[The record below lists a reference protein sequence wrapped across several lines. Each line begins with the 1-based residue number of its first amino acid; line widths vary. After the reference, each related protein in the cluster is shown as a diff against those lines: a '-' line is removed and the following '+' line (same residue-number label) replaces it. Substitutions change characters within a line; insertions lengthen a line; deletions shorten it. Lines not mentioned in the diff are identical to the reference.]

1 MKRLFLVFFAV
12 ASLFFGCRNDADDS
26 QNEVQ
31 LSLKQRIATAESG
44 AEIDLEKENLLIRKN
59 TSYIVSSPMT
69 IKNGDTK
76 NARFI
81 VKSPGVVFENLKRVK
96 TVIVDES
103 VGEDDFYLKNCDSV
117 EELFVKGGGEAIYI
131 DSTEILKLV
140 VKKIGVHII
149 FRVSVAIKKAFI
161 FSDCKLSS
169 ENSGITIEEIIISET
184 VKNLELGG
192 ELKIGRIVSKDG
204 SNITIIVDV
213 NVTIVAADSN
223 IQDSIKNNPE
233 NSDYNNKAEEIEE
246 DELTEDDKKDIE
258 EVEND
263 LKELELSDSDFY
275 LWEQN
280 LITEETKTTRPNVF
294 ECEYVKSIENI
305 SIEKT
310 DSEYIF
316 ENKAPHLFRVWKYF
330 IQPTVSPVVK
340 AGKNYRI
347 SFDLKSDKAVCIKL
361 ETKDGKVF
369 RVGNSTYCKVT
380 TEYQTFSITT
390 GTAEYDWSDSTVFI
404 ACGTASKLYIKNY
417 TVEEIPDI
425 QYFGTSVNI
434 GSEDNSPED
443 IVATFTEDTVN
454 ISFKKGCPT
463 NTGVD
468 ILLLNK
474 PIPVG
479 KISKLTFDITSD
491 TDLSGGYEKYNEW
504 NEGEFSAWA
513 HSCHNQKDTT
523 GFSKHPLSKGVMEK
537 VTMYLVGIQFDGE
550 KVRVPTIWFSCG
562 KPCNFK
568 IENIEIEETS
578 LSEILNE
585 NPDFGLY
592 FAGTLEGNWHFVPC
606 GKSIAIP
613 AGKFIYGQF
622 ILSDEDEWHS
632 LKNTI
637 TSFRVMS
644 ENVVPGIK
652 VEKRL
657 YERYGTD
664 DTYFVNT
671 TDETV
676 FVKFSLDDKFKMC
689 VTQGSAEDCEGMF
702 GDTAYLRIKP
712 EEEGEDIFY
721 LDFDSKNVTDDETEK
736 WYKATYNIEYCKVRD
751 KTIEP
756 HYAMI
761 KKCTFLED
769 KTSEYEG
776 YYHVLSS
783 SDIKESDEPQ
793 VITQILYLPKQ
804 ERFGKFLFYSQFRGY
819 NEVVKISDFSIEE
832 TTDSSSW
839 YYYDIDKSDLP
850 GDSFNIIFNNGY
862 ETQTVDIADLT
873 VNQPVY
879 WYDFFEPK
887 FDDSGRY
894 YCVQSARSDNPKE
907 TPAEGFVRIYFYSK
921 LGDSEPPYLHYWCG
935 TDLETKGFSTVWP
948 GKMMIKY

>member
-149 FRVSVAIKKAFI
+149 FRGSVAIKKAFI

-275 LWEQN
+275 LWCLDE
-280 LITEETKTTRPNVF
+280 KTGFYNKSNNSSVF
-294 ECEYVKSIENI
+294 SLL
-305 SIEKT
+305 KT
-310 DSEYIF
+310 DSENIF
-316 ENKAPHLFRVWKYF
+316 YNKNPKTIDKAWDYF
-330 IQPTVSPVVK
+330 LEFNSYPNIK
-340 AGKNYRI
+340 AGKNYKI
-347 SFDLKSDKAVCIKL
+347 SFDLKSDKESYVCLQIKD
-361 ETKDGKVF
+361 EKTYSCTG
-369 RVGNSTYCKVT
+369 STTLCDVS
-380 TEYQTFSITT
+380 TEYKTFSVET
-390 GTAEYDWSDSTVFI
+390 GSSVYDWYESKILLS
-404 ACGTASKLYIKNY
+404 CGSVSSLYIKNF
-417 TVEEIPDI
+417 TIEEISDVTNIVTQIHLNDPKGNINDVAVNCDNSSVKIKFNKEFVDDYDFNGVNGVNLVLIDKPLSVGKLYKVSFDVTSDI
-425 QYFGTSVNI
+425 SLSEGSDSSGDGDFGFWLHSTVSNHDDASGSNYFGL
-434 GSEDNSPED
+434 E
-443 IVATFTEDTVN
+443 ADTPRTINVYLPSYQLHDESIRISRIWISSKRVCTITVDN
-454 ISFKKGCPT
+454 IS
-463 NTGVD
+463 
-468 ILLLNK
+468 
-474 PIPVG
+474 
-479 KISKLTFDITSD
+479 
-491 TDLSGGYEKYNEW
+491 
-504 NEGEFSAWA
+504 
-513 HSCHNQKDTT
+513 
-523 GFSKHPLSKGVMEK
+523 
-537 VTMYLVGIQFDGE
+537 VT
-550 KVRVPTIWFSCG
+550 
-562 KPCNFK
+562 
-568 IENIEIEETS
+568 ETS
-578 LSEILNE
+578 LNEILAE
-585 NPDFGLY
+585 NQDYGLN
-592 FAGTLEGNWHFVPC
+592 FKAGIDGYWQKTPIERSV
-606 GKSIAIP
+606 AIP
-613 AGKFIYGQF
+613 AGKTAIGQL
-622 ILSDEDEWHS
+622 ILTDNDSDWTS
-632 LKNTI
+632 TKYVT
-637 TSFRVMS
+637 TSFRFLS
-644 ENVVPGIK
+644 ENVISSINAQ
-652 VEKRL
+652 RSSIS
-657 YERYGTD
+657 D

-921 LGDSEPPYLHYWCG
+921 LGDSEPPYLHYWYK
-935 TDLETKGFSTVWP
+935 TETGSKGFSTVWP